1 MLKNGL
7 KYVSIINMDSQY
19 LKKKKLPDAPGVYF
33 FKLGREILYIG
44 KATSLRDRV
53 RSYFAPDLIATRGP
67 LILDLIFKADRLD
80 FTETPSVLEAL
91 ILESNLIKKHQPPYN
106 TKEKDDKSYNYVII
120 TDEDFPRIFVVR
132 GKEIKLGL
140 PYPVRSQFGPYPNGT
155 QLREALG
162 LVRKIFPFRDKCE
175 IGQSRPCFNHQIGLC
190 PGVCFGVMGK
200 QEYLKVIKNIE
211 LFFSAKTATLIRK
224 IEKEMKVAAKAQ
236 KFEEAKLAR
245 NTLFAL
251 NHIRDVSLIRDDE
264 IRETN
269 NYRIEAYDAAHISGT
284 NNVGVMVVSENGE
297 LKKSDY
303 RKFKIR
309 ETKGDDLGA
318 LREMLSRRL
327 GHLDWGRPSLIVL
340 DGGELQMKAARAV
353 LSKSI
358 FKDTPLV
365 SVVKDNRHKAKGL
378 LGPGELVQK
387 YKKQIL
393 LINNEAH
400 RFAIAFHRQKRSVI
414 L

>member
-1 MLKNGL
+1 
-7 KYVSIINMDSQY
+7 MDSQY

-67 LILDLIFKADRLD
+67 LIVDLIFKADKID
-80 FTETPSVLEAL
+80 FIKTASVLEAL
-91 ILESNLIKKHQPPYN
+91 ILESNLIKKHQPIYN
-106 TKEKDDKSYNYVII
+106 TKEKDDKSYNYVVL
-120 TDEDFPRIFVVR
+120 TDEDFPRVFVVR

-162 LVRKIFPFRDKCE
+162 LIRKIFPFRDKCE
-175 IGQSRPCFNHQIGLC
+175 IGQSKPCFNHQIGLC
-190 PGVCFGVMGK
+190 PGVCVGSMSRADYQK
-200 QEYLKVIKNIE
+200 IIKNIE
-211 LFFSAKTATLIRK
+211 LFLGAKTASLIKKLER
-224 IEKEMKVAAKAQ
+224 EMKALARAQ
-236 KFEEAKLAR
+236 KFEEATKVR

-264 IRETN
+264 IRDTN
-269 NYRIEAYDAAHISGT
+269 SYRIEAYDAAHISGT

-297 LKKSDY
+297 LKKADY

-340 DGGELQMKAARAV
+340 DGGELQMKTARAV

-358 FKDTPLV
+358 FKDIPLV
-365 SVVKDNRHKAKGL
+365 SVVKDNHHKAKAL
-378 LGPGELVQK
+378 LGPAELVQK